1 MHGGGELLI
10 GLILLLLVIGPI
22 LGIAAWVRVSRLRR
36 ESLPSSEIPGL
47 IGRIYA
53 LEQRLTRIETQ
64 LADLGARPAPAAA
77 PPQPEP
83 RVTPREVTPRTA
95 PPTPTAA
102 EASPPPVPPTPAA
115 KSASTSPFTQPPAP
129 HAGARAAVPSA
140 GAASPPGRGKP
151 LDLET
156 LIAGKWL
163 YRVGLLLVFIAASY
177 FVKLVI
183 DNKWIGPAGQ
193 IAIGVLFGAGL
204 LVFSHWLLRRGY
216 EYFSEGITGLGVGVL
231 YLSFW
236 AGSGY
241 YKLFSL
247 NVAFFAMIAVTAAAL
262 AIAVGR
268 NSQRIALLALIGG
281 FLTPVLVST
290 GQNAQVALF
299 TYLIILDAGLL
310 VLARVRQWRWLE
322 TPSFVF
328 TQIYFWGWYDRFYD
342 ATQLASTM
350 GFALVFF
357 VLFTALPAIRSRQ
370 TAALFPEQITLLF
383 SNAFLYLIALRQM
396 LWPDDKWML
405 TAAVLVLA
413 ALHLYIARFV
423 PRPAAGQERPLA
435 YFLYAGL
442 ALTFVTLAIPIRLE
456 GRWITMAWAVE
467 GAALVWAG
475 FRARM
480 WQLRAAAF
488 LLFAIVLFRL
498 VAFPMSAERFLL
510 NARFATF
517 ALAIASFAA
526 AIYFWRRNADE
537 SREEERPAFAA
548 MAVAVNVLAVW
559 ALTLEIHLL
568 FRPEIPGA
576 TASDYLTRMLAVT
589 TFWCIYATA
598 LLAAGLVKRIAA
610 LRYQAFALFALM
622 LAKLFFADS
631 TQMSGVYYSLFAFNP
646 RFAAFALVVACF
658 ALVLGLA
665 RRESE
670 ALAGTEQTLMRALGV
685 IINVV
690 ALWGLSLE
698 VYQFFMPAAGQ
709 QWSRDTG
716 LAQQLGLSLLWTV
729 YATALV
735 ITGMRRQRQGLRYQG
750 LVLFGITIVK
760 VFIFD
765 LGYLSGIYRVAS
777 SLALGIVLLVIAFIY
792 QKVLAAKQLA
802 EEK

>member
-10 GLILLLLVIGPI
+10 GVILLLLVIGPI

-47 IGRIYA
+47 LGRIYA
-53 LEQRLTRIETQ
+53 LEQRLARIEKQ
-64 LADLGARPAPAAA
+64 LANLGQRPAQAGA

-83 RVTPREVTPRTA
+83 RVTPREVTPRPA
-95 PPTPTAA
+95 
-102 EASPPPVPPTPAA
+102 PPVPPASAA
-115 KSASTSPFTQPPAP
+115 KPPSTSPFAQPPTPSPAP
-129 HAGARAAVPSA
+129 PAGAPAAFSSA
-140 GAASPPGRGKP
+140 GAASPPNRGKP

-193 IAIGVLFGAGL
+193 IAIGILFGAGL

-216 EYFSEGITGLGVGVL
+216 QYFSEGITGLGVGVL

-241 YKLFSL
+241 YRLFSL
-247 NVAFFAMIAVTAAAL
+247 NMAFFAMMAVTAAAL

-268 NSQRIALLALIGG
+268 DSQRIALLALIGG

-322 TPSFVF
+322 TPAFAF

-350 GFALVFF
+350 GFALMFF
-357 VLFTALPAIRSRQ
+357 VLFTVLPAIRSRQ

-423 PRPAAGQERPLA
+423 PRPDAGQERPLV

-475 FRARM
+475 FRAGM
-480 WQLRAAAF
+480 WRLRAAGF
-488 LLFAIVLFRL
+488 LLFTIVLFRL
-498 VAFPMSAERFLL
+498 VAFPLSAERFLF

-517 ALAIASFAA
+517 AIAIASFVA

-537 SREEERPAFAA
+537 TRAEERPPFAA
-548 MAVAVNVLAVW
+548 IAVAVNVLAVW
-559 ALTLEIHLL
+559 ALTLEFHLL
-568 FRPEIPGA
+568 FRPEMPGA
-576 TASDYLTRMLAVT
+576 TAGDYLTRMLAVT

-598 LLAAGLVKRIAA
+598 LLGAGLMKRIAA
-610 LRYQAFALFALM
+610 LRYQAFALFGLM

-631 TQMSGVYYSLFAFNP
+631 TQMGGVYYSLFAFNP

-665 RRESE
+665 RRESD
-670 ALAGTEQTLMRALGV
+670 ALAGTEQTLMRAMGV

-698 VYQFFMPAAGQ
+698 VYQFFMPPSGQ

-735 ITGMRRQRQGLRYQG
+735 ITGIRRQRQGLRYQG

>member
-1 MHGGGELLI
+1 MHGGELLV
-10 GLILLLLVIGPI
+10 GVILLLLVIGPI

-53 LEQRLTRIETQ
+53 LEQRLTRIEKQ
-64 LADLGARPAPAAA
+64 LADLAARPAQAAA
-77 PPQPEP
+77 SPQPEP
-83 RVTPREVTPRTA
+83 RVTPREVTPRPA
-95 PPTPTAA
+95 
-102 EASPPPVPPTPAA
+102 PPVPPAAPAA
-115 KSASTSPFTQPPAP
+115 KPPSTSPFAQPATPAP
-129 HAGARAAVPSA
+129 PPPAGARAAFSSA
-140 GAASPPGRGKP
+140 GAASPPDRGKP

-156 LIAGKWL
+156 LIAGQWL
-163 YRVGLLLVFIAASY
+163 YRVGLLLVFIAVSY

-193 IAIGVLFGAGL
+193 IAIGILFGAGL

-216 EYFSEGITGLGVGVL
+216 KYFSEGITGLGAGVL

-262 AIAVGR
+262 AIAIGR

-290 GQNAQVALF
+290 GQNAQIALF

-322 TPSFVF
+322 TPSFAF

-342 ATQLASTM
+342 ATQLATTM
-350 GFALVFF
+350 GFALMFF
-357 VLFTALPAIRSRQ
+357 VLFTVLPAIRSRQ
-370 TAALFPEQITLLF
+370 TAALYPEQITLLF

-405 TAAVLVLA
+405 TVAVLLLA

-423 PRPAAGQERPLA
+423 PRPDAGQERPLA

-475 FRARM
+475 FRAKMR
-480 WQLRAAAF
+480 QLRAAAF

-498 VAFPMSAERFLL
+498 VAFPLSAERFLF

-517 ALAIASFAA
+517 AIAIASFVA

-537 SREEERPAFAA
+537 TREEERPAFAA
-548 MAVAVNVLAVW
+548 IAVAVNVLAVW

-568 FRPEIPGA
+568 FRPEPPGVA
-576 TASDYLTRMLAVT
+576 AGDYLTRMLAVT
-589 TFWCIYATA
+589 TFWCVYATA
-598 LLAAGLVKRIAA
+598 LLGAGLMKRIAE

-622 LAKLFFADS
+622 LAKLFFVDS
-631 TQMSGVYYSLFAFNP
+631 TQMGGVYYSLFAFNP

-665 RRESE
+665 RRESD
-670 ALAGTEQTLMRALGV
+670 ALAAPEQKVMQAMGV
-685 IINVV
+685 VINVV

-698 VYQFFMPAAGQ
+698 VYQFFMPPAGQ
-709 QWSRDTG
+709 EWSPDTG

-750 LVLFGITIVK
+750 LMLFGITIVK

-765 LGYLSGIYRVAS
+765 LSYLSGIYRVAS
-777 SLALGIVLLVIAFIY
+777 SMALGIVLLVIAFIY
-792 QKVLAAKQLA
+792 QKVLASKQLA